1 MADIS
6 AADVL
11 ERFALLAALPEPE
24 EFLPLCG
31 DAAAELSGAQRD
43 SCGAEAQGALVSA
56 AAALA
61 FYRWALAQAA
71 TEAGSFS
78 AGDVK
83 VTADSGRASQARRL
97 WREAIASAAP
107 YLKDGGGFVFGRI
120 LP

>member
-1 MADIS
+1 MTGIS
-6 AADVL
+6 AQDVL
-11 ERFALLAALPEPE
+11 ERFALLASLPEPE

-31 DAAAELSGAQRD
+31 DAAAELSDAQRD
-43 SCGAEAQGALVSA
+43 SCGAEARGALVSA

-61 FYRWALAQAA
+61 FYRWTLAQAA
-71 TEAGSFS
+71 AGAGSFS

-97 WREAIASAAP
+97 WREAAAGAAP
-107 YLKDGGGFVFGRI
+107 YLKDGGAFVFGRI